1 MNKNEK
7 DILRNCISAVSGASA
22 AKAIWD
28 MAIDDAVRN
37 ENLDEEQAEVFHTLT
52 TALCGAVVAC
62 QAASLLNSIGATDD
76 DYEENEDEDFEEES
90 VPAPNVIVF
99 DTDRHMKIID
109 IDDCFAEVLWFGD
122 SNVLIPVP
130 EIEGLFLTCQKEN
143 LMCAGDKEY
152 LVGQAVVMRVDE
164 NRDPLSV
171 TLEDGMNVCRI
182 MDKRMGVL
190 VNDRTKEK
198 KKAFCLS

>member
-1 MNKNEK
+1 MNKNEAE
-7 DILRNCISAVSGASA
+7 ILRNCISSISEASTV
-22 AKAIWD
+22 KTIYD

-37 ENLDEEQAEVFHTLT
+37 DKLDEELGEVLHNLT
-52 TALCGAVVAC
+52 TALCGAVAAW
-62 QAASLLNSIGATDD
+62 QAMALLNCMDADD
-76 DYEENEDEDFEEES
+76 DCEESEDEYFVDEP
-90 VPAPNVIVF
+90 VPAPDVIVF
-99 DTDRHMKIID
+99 DTDRHMKIIN
-109 IDDCFAEVLWFGD
+109 IDDCFAEVPWFGD
-122 SNVLIPVP
+122 SNILIAVP
-130 EIEGLFLTCQKEN
+130 DSNGLFLTCQKEN

-182 MDKRMGVL
+182 MDQRMGVL

>member
-1 MNKNEK
+1 MNMNDAEFLSEHMRIAMDLGKEK
-7 DILRNCISAVSGASA
+7 EARDR
-22 AKAIWD
+22 
-28 MAIDDAVRN
+28 AIDKAVKEDGLN
-37 ENLDEEQAEVFHTLT
+37 EGMADMLHILVK
-52 TALCGAVVAC
+52 ALYGGLMAY
-62 QAASLLNSIGATDD
+62 QAAAFLGGIDEDD
-76 DYEENEDEDFEEES
+76 DPDGEDETFEDDS

-109 IDDCFAEVLWFGD
+109 IDECFAEVPWFGD

-152 LVGQAVVMRVDE
+152 LIGQAVVMRVDE

-182 MDKRMGVL
+182 MDQRMGVL